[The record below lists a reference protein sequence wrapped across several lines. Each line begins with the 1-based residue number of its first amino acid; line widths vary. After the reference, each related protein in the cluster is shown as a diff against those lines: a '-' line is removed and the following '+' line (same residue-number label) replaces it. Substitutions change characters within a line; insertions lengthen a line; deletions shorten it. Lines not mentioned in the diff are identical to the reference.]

1 MRISDIIARILQG
14 AVMIF
19 LAVFTLSI
27 IYPLVWMAISGFKTK
42 SELFTDTWAFPTE
55 WSFANYIKAWE
66 YGVANYLVNSIIVTS
81 ATVVLTIFVSA
92 LCAYVLSRFEFKY
105 KNLVFLFIL
114 GGMMVSP
121 EVVLI
126 SLYKLLQVMHLY
138 DTYLAL
144 VLTYTAFHVS
154 FTVFLMRSYILSIP
168 KEIEESAVIDGCG
181 MFMVFLRIILPISR
195 PIIATSALLAAMAA
209 WNEFMFALVFMKTNT
224 MRTLPV
230 GLVNLR
236 GTFTTDWPVL
246 LAALSISALIMI
258 VVFLV
263 FQKQLVRGLTQGGI
277 KG

>member
-1 MRISDIIARILQG
+1 MRISDIIAKILQ
-14 AVMIF
+14 AAIMIF
-19 LAVFTLSI
+19 LLAFTLSI
-27 IYPLVWMAISGFKTK
+27 IYPLIWMVMSGFKTK
-42 SELFTDTWAFPTE
+42 SELFTNTWAFPTE
-55 WSFANYIKAWE
+55 WSFENYIKAWE
-66 YGVANYLVNSIIVTS
+66 YGVANYLLNSIIVTS

-92 LCAYVLSRFEFKY
+92 LCAYVLSRFEFRY

-138 DTYLAL
+138 DTYQAL
-144 VLTYTAFHVS
+144 ILTYTAFHVS

-181 MFMVFLRIILPISR
+181 MFMVFLRIIVPISR

-236 GTFTTDWPVL
+236 GTFSTDWPVL

>member
-1 MRISDIIARILQG
+1 MRISDIIAKILQG
-14 AVMIF
+14 AIMIF
-19 LAVFTLSI
+19 LLAFTLSI
-27 IYPLVWMAISGFKTK
+27 IYPLIWMVMSGFKTK
-42 SELFTDTWAFPTE
+42 SELFTSTWAFPTE
-55 WSFANYIKAWE
+55 WSFENYIKAWE
-66 YGVANYLVNSIIVTS
+66 YGVANYLLNSIIVTS

-126 SLYKLLQVMHLY
+126 SLYKLLQVLHLY
-138 DTYLAL
+138 DTYQAL
-144 VLTYTAFHVS
+144 ILTYTAFHVS

-181 MFMVFLRIILPISR
+181 MFMVFLRIIVPISR

-236 GTFTTDWPVL
+236 GTFSTDWPVL